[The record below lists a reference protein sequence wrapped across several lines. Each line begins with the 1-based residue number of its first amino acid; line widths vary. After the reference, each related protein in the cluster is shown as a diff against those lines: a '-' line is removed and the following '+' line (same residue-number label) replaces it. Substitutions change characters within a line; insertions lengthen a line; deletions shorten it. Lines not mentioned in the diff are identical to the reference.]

1 MVTDGSMFSINPL
14 IYSKLT
20 YDPAKDF
27 VPVALVARAALFLA
41 LHPKMPPTTL
51 KEWVDYVKANA
62 GKQTTARRVSAVR
75 TISQWKR

>member
-27 VPVALVARAALFLA
+27 VPVALVARAALFP
-41 LHPKMPPTTL
+41 LHPKMPPNTL

-62 GKQTTARRVSAVR
+62 GLNYGSSGIGRYAP
-75 TISQWKR
+75 SQWKR